1 MIQRQALP
9 VDGWSLSASGHSGR
23 EPFAASMGTVAL
35 GDWRSVPS
43 LARFAGNGTYRRTI
57 RVEAGWLKPGQRVML
72 DLGAVH
78 DMATVTVNGRAL
90 PPAIAAPFRID
101 ITQAVRAGDNDL
113 SIAVA
118 NTPQN
123 AMIDPNAGGY
133 KNLKPV
139 AAGLVGPVTLEIER

>member
-1 MIQRQALP
+1 MPQ
-9 VDGWSLSASGHSGR
+9 
-23 EPFAASMGTVAL
+23 
-35 GDWRSVPS
+35 
-43 LARFAGNGTYRRTI
+43 LAHFAGTGTYRRTI

-78 DMATVTVNGRAL
+78 DMAIVTVNGRTL
-90 PPAIAAPFRID
+90 PPAITAPFRID
-101 ITQAVRAGDNDL
+101 VTKAVRAGDNDL
-113 SIAVA
+113 AITVA

-139 AAGLVGPVTLEIER
+139 PAGLVGPVTLEIER